1 MSARITPSRVQTP
14 SEFHLTE
21 VKHGPQ
27 MRVSMTFR
35 LSIPMDSAIQH
46 SAWEHKCDKATII
59 RQALH
64 EYFAA
69 RGKNAW
75 GMT

>member
-1 MSARITPSRVQTP
+1 MQTP
-14 SEFHLTE
+14 AEFHQKEATVGPP
-21 VKHGPQ
+21 VK
-27 MRVSMTFR
+27 VSFTFR
-35 LSIPMDSAIQH
+35 LSIPMDSAVQH
-46 SAWEHKCDKATII
+46 MAWEHKCEKATIV

-75 GMT
+75 VSG